1 MPRLPRRRERFLIAI
16 VILGVGGG
24 AFAAGLAYAAQPH
37 MEAAL
42 NALLTARA
50 ELDAA
55 EHNKGGHRARAL
67 DLVTRAI
74 EQVRLGI
81 AAGAT

>member
-1 MPRLPRRRERFLIAI
+1 MSRRPSTRDRFVKAI
-16 VILGVGGG
+16 VVLAVAGG

-42 NALLTARA
+42 NALLTAQS
-50 ELDAA
+50 ELRVA
-55 EHNKGGHRARAL
+55 EHNKGGHRAKAQ
-67 DLVTRAI
+67 DLVARAI